1 VSQLNDLKIRIE
13 EKIAADGLDPV
24 ATRGKIGLK
33 SGRLLSFINATTP
46 DDPAAIAKMK
56 IAIKEVLNINV

>member
-1 VSQLNDLKIRIE
+1 MSQLYDLKLRVE

-24 ATRGKIGLK
+24 TVRGKIGLK

-46 DDPAAIAKMK
+46 DDPEAVAKMK
-56 IAIKEVLNINV
+56 LAIKEVLNINV